1 MKKKSS
7 VKFDAQCW
15 RMAKTYFDAVDKL
28 HMIGVIER
36 SVELKNEN
44 E

>member
-7 VKFDAQCW
+7 LEFDAQCW
-15 RMAKTYFDAVDKL
+15 KMVKTYFDAIDKNEI
-28 HMIGVIER
+28 IGVIER

-44 E
+44 K

>member
-7 VKFDAQCW
+7 IDFDAQCW
-15 RMAKTYFDAVDKL
+15 RMAKTYFDAVDKP

-36 SVELKNEN
+36 SVELKNET